1 MTVGDIFT
9 AFYVLFGD
17 HTDEATVISAS
28 VVVVMRAVR
37 IMTVVTRAEVSTG
50 NARLVALTVVLK
62 ALGLATIAALEV
74 MLRGSSRCRSHHFLL
89 LEVVALLA
97 V

>member
-1 MTVGDIFT
+1 M
-9 AFYVLFGD
+9 
-17 HTDEATVISAS
+17 ISAS

-74 MLRGSSRCRSHHFLL
+74 MLRGSSRRRSHHFLL
-89 LEVVALLA
+89 L
-97 V
+97 